1 MRKLLVLQ
9 HVPYE
14 PLGLLDPLLRASGFR
29 IRYVNFGRE
38 PYREVDMRRYDGLVV
53 LGGPMNV
60 DQADRHPHLGHEVDQ
75 IRVALERDVPVL
87 GICLGAQLIARTLG
101 AEVTRNAEKEIGWF
115 PIKATSGMGEHP
127 LGKFFANFPM
137 VLHWH
142 GDTFAI
148 PDGAVHLAQS
158 VACTNQVFLYG
169 NNVLALQC
177 HLEMAR
183 PHVERLCDACADELR
198 EGGRFVQ
205 PVEKILAP
213 HVPFASSK
221 ALLDELL
228 DAFAAL

>member
-1 MRKLLVLQ
+1 MLHALVLM
-9 HVPYE
+9 HVPFE
-14 PLGLLDPLLRASGFR
+14 GPAA
-29 IRYVNFGRE
+29 IRGWLEQHQFQTERLNCPDVSDWNALAL
-38 PYREVDMRRYDGLVV
+38 PDWLVIM
-53 LGGPMNV
+53 GGPMSVN
-60 DQADRHPHLGHEVDQ
+60 DTHEHPWLVEEMAFIKRAIDAGKK
-75 IRVALERDVPVL
+75 VL

>member
-1 MRKLLVLQ
+1 MKQALILK
-9 HVPYE
+9 HVPFE
-14 PLGLLDPLLRASGFR
+14 GPAT
-29 IRYVNFGRE
+29 IRQWLEQRDLHITQLHTPEIGAWQDLAL
-38 PYREVDMRRYDGLVV
+38 PDWLVIM
-53 LGGPMNV
+53 GGPMSVN
-60 DQADRHPHLGHEVDQ
+60 DTAEHPWLVEEM
-75 IRVALERDVPVL
+75 ALIKRAIDAGKKVL

-127 LGKFFANFPM
+127 IGKFFANFPM

-148 PDGAVHLAQS
+148 PDGAEHLAQS
-158 VACTNQVFLYG
+158 VACTNQVFTHG